1 MSHSGNL
8 LCTLNGRDEPTVPA
22 LLFTTTH
29 SDSDYRTRRVSM
41 HRFLWAVLLAV
52 FSVVSVPLTT
62 VAQSNQLINTRDWYY
77 ELIERLQTRG
87 YLLSLNP
94 TDLPYTTGAVRTALQ
109 QADTTALGPRERQW
123 YRQLAGALADREPN
137 VGEIRAGGIFTGGLR
152 GSSTDRLNVLEPR
165 GDGDPTLHRA
175 QFTPYLEW
183 GPWIAQAGAT
193 VDRFYEADPDGIST
207 AGRFDVRSEEAYVG
221 YNSTYVD
228 VYLGRFDNHWALHD
242 RRGGLLTDNPR
253 SFDQLQF
260 QLGNSTLSFQSILGV
275 LDNMSPDST
284 FTGQAFGEGVTR
296 RFVSLHRL
304 DWSPSSSLKLS
315 LMEGEIY
322 HSPTASIS
330 LRNFIP
336 LHAFFFESTNKPRLN
351 DSNIIVGGSVWTQVG
366 PVTVHVQSML
376 DDILISR
383 REVRKRS
390 GEFYPA
396 IYTVNGSATWAG
408 VTDQLDLG
416 TEVDVVSANSFRTDN
431 RADEWSY
438 AQRGLATNLSDYVRV
453 QGHATWYPM
462 SSLEVE
468 PALTWYRNGEGDFR
482 RVRITYAPGP
492 GGAIPSVLTG
502 TVEQTI
508 RPSVSVRYQPLSFGL
523 FDDNQDVRFSA
534 WIDANVG
541 VNFTENAD
549 HVQGATRQEF
559 VGLFRIFGQ
568 ISF

>member
-1 MSHSGNL
+1 MEKREALRMSLIKKIRGM
-8 LCTLNGRDEPTVPA
+8 V
-22 LLFTTTH
+22 
-29 SDSDYRTRRVSM
+29 RVSWV
-41 HRFLWAVLLAV
+41 FLFAVV
-52 FSVVSVPLTT
+52 FMAGSSP
-62 VAQSNQLINTRDWYY
+62 VAMGQDNRLINTRDWHY
-77 ELIERLQTRG
+77 ELVERLQQRG

-94 TDLPYTTGAVRTALQ
+94 TDLPYTTGGVRRALTQVSTAELS
-109 QADTTALGPRERQW
+109 PIEEQW
-123 YRQLAGALADREPN
+123 YKQLSEAVAAREPTLDSMR
-137 VGEIRAGGIFTGGLR
+137 VGGVVTAGGR
-152 GSSTDRLNVLEPR
+152 GSNTDRLNVLEPL
-165 GDGDPTLHRA
+165 GDGRPPPHRV
-175 QFTPYLEW
+175 QGTSYLEW

-193 VDRFYEADPDGIST
+193 MDGFYESDPDGISA
-207 AGRFDVRSEEAYVG
+207 AGRFNVRSEEVYVG

-284 FTGQAFGEGVTR
+284 FTGKAFGKGVTR

-304 DWSPSSSLKLS
+304 DWSPTPTLKLS

-330 LRNFIP
+330 LRNLVP

-351 DSNIIVGGSVWTQVG
+351 DSNIIVGGAVWTQIG
-366 PVTVHVQSML
+366 PVTLHVQSML
-376 DDILISR
+376 DDFLLTR

-390 GEFYPA
+390 GEFYPV
-396 IYTVNGSATWAG
+396 IYTINGSAAWAG
-408 VTDQLDLG
+408 VTDQLDIG
-416 TEVDVVSANSFRTDN
+416 GEVDVVSANSFRTDS
-431 RADEWSY
+431 RAGEWSY
-438 AQRGLATNLSDYVRV
+438 LQRGLATNLSDYVRIE
-453 QGHATWYPM
+453 GHATWYP
-462 SSLEVE
+462 SASLEVE

-482 RVRITYAPGP
+482 RLRITYAPGP

-502 TVEQTI
+502 TVERTI
-508 RPSVSVRYQPLSFGL
+508 RPSVSLRYQPVSLDLFGG
-523 FDDNQDVRFSA
+523 NENVRFSA

-549 HVQGATRQEF
+549 HVEEATSREF
-559 VGLFRIFGQ
+559 VGIFRVFGQ
-568 ISF
+568 IAF